1 MRNALEVA
9 PRTTM
14 RRTRATDPFSWHQR
28 SLGASLPQA
37 AASTNFRQMHR
48 LAHDRRATQLRQ
60 FLDIVT
66 ATRCKEPAS
75 PKFARHN
82 FLADAY
88 FGVLPWGTGKDS
100 IGTKVADSR
109 SGWRIALRSR

>member
-1 MRNALEVA
+1 MTYADRVGGRA
-9 PRTTM
+9 RTTM
-14 RRTRATDPFSWHQR
+14 RRTRATDPSSRHQR

-48 LAHDRRATQLRQ
+48 LAHDRRAAQLRQ
-60 FLDIVT
+60 FLDIVA
-66 ATRCKEPAS
+66 ATRWKEPAS

-88 FGVLPWGTGKDS
+88 FGVLPWGTGDQT
-100 IGTKVADSR
+100 IGARLLIRDH
-109 SGWRIALRSR
+109 GG